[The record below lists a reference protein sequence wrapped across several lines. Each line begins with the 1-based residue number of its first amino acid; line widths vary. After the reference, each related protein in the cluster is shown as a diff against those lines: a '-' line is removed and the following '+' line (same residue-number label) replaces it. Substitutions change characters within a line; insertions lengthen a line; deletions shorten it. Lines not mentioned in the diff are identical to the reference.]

1 VFPCESAHSSTG
13 PAIPRFILS
22 TTDLPASYSDSHAL
36 PVRVLEPH
44 SGLDAFREAGG
55 SLWTSFGQ
63 ARQLAWR
70 FFLRDTRADHRQS
83 VLGYVWLLVPA
94 LANTVVWVFL
104 NDQKIIEVNSG
115 AIPYPLFVLAGVVIW
130 TAFNAS
136 VMAMLSVIGEARGM
150 LAKVS
155 FPHEALVYSAFLKSL
170 LNALITSLV
179 LIPALLLFAT
189 RWQIEMLLFP
199 VALIA
204 SLLLGCALGLI
215 ALPIAALYA
224 DVGRAVQLIL
234 RFGFFLTPVIFA
246 LPPAGMARRL
256 MLLNPVTPVIAS
268 GRAWLA
274 GSGEAMP
281 GAFLAV
287 VAGCVIVLALGL
299 LVYKVALP
307 HLIERLG
314 G

>member
-1 VFPCESAHSSTG
+1 MPSV
-13 PAIPRFILS
+13 ILAATNLLHPS
-22 TTDLPASYSDSHAL
+22 PVTDLSASLSDFGTL
-36 PVRVLEPH
+36 PVRVIEPH
-44 SGLDAFREAGG
+44 SGLDAFRDAFR
-55 SLWTSFGQ
+55 SLRTSFVP

-83 VLGYVWLLVPA
+83 LLGYLWLVVPA
-94 LANTVVWVFL
+94 IANTVIWVFL
-104 NDQKIIEVNSG
+104 NDQKIIQVNSG
-115 AIPYPLFVLAGVVIW
+115 SVPYPLFVMTGTVLW

-136 VMAMLSVIGEARGM
+136 LMAMLGVVGDARGM

-170 LNALITSLV
+170 LNAVLTALV
-179 LIPALLLFAT
+179 LFPALLLFAT
-189 RWQIEMLLFP
+189 GWHLDMLLFP
-199 VALIA
+199 VALAA

-224 DVGRAVQLIL
+224 DVGRAVQLVL

-246 LPPAGMARRL
+246 LPRAGMARKL

-268 GRAWLA
+268 GRSWLT

-281 GAFLAV
+281 AAFLGV
-287 VAGCVIVLALGL
+287 FAGCLIVLALGL
-299 LVYKVALP
+299 IVYKVSLP

>member
-1 VFPCESAHSSTG
+1 
-13 PAIPRFILS
+13 LS
-22 TTDLPASYSDSHAL
+22 ASYSDSPAL

-44 SGLDAFREAGG
+44 SGLDAFREAVR

-83 VLGYVWLLVPA
+83 LLGYIWLVVPA

-104 NDQKIIEVNSG
+104 NDQKIIQVNSG
-115 AIPYPLFVLAGVVIW
+115 AVPYPLFVLTGTVIW

-136 VMAMLSVIGEARGM
+136 LMVMLSVIGDARGV

-155 FPHEALVYSAFLKSL
+155 FPHEALLYAAFLKSL

-179 LIPALLLFAT
+179 LIPALILFAT
-189 RWQIEMLLFP
+189 AWQPAMLLFP

-246 LPPAGMARRL
+246 LPPAGVARRL

-268 GRAWLA
+268 GRAWLT